1 MVITDQL
8 RRLCHDSRLS
18 ALSMQDR
25 DKDTFHRKLIMIKE
39 SDMFITPSTSFHCV
53 QFMLMS
59 QSDHY
64 SGNVSH

>member
-8 RRLCHDSRLS
+8 RLCPDSRLP

-25 DKDTFHRKLIMIKE
+25 DKDTFHRELIMIKE

-53 QFMLMS
+53 QIMS